1 MLSLAG
7 AKIRILSD
15 IFTIFASWTSKTP
28 KVIRRALKIFWRIVV
43 ATSCFLFAAA
53 LIIQVPQVQTYVA
66 ERVTRSLSEKL
77 DGDITFEKIH
87 LKPFTTLVLKNV
99 LITDRNPYTDTVDS
113 TSVKIDTFFRAE
125 YIIAKFSL
133 DGLMN
138 HEGIRLDKAVVDNAQ
153 MNLVIEN
160 KAADQEGDI
169 TTDNLSRIFRIKE
182 SDGSETSEKEIF
194 RIRQVEIRNMGFLM
208 KNYEYDRPMYNEGGI
223 DWNDLDIKDID
234 LIAKKLMFKGG
245 IMSGEAT
252 SLSFREK
259 SGYSV
264 NKMSGTAKVGK
275 GKTIVEDLHIDDP
288 WSDVHLP
295 LYMMSY
301 DNILAF
307 NDFISQVKID
317 GNIAESLLDFRTLSY
332 FAPELTGNELKITVT
347 GKMSGYVDDF
357 TFSDV
362 AINSEAGGFK
372 GRTSGRLSGLPEIE
386 ETYLTA
392 RLDGFSFTT
401 KGLGRF
407 ITEWMMGKGKLDI
420 SNYAKGARFSL
431 NGHGKGMMNA
441 LDIDAAIRS
450 DIGSLDA
457 DVRIDNMVSSGK
469 QIGISGTISTEDLDL
484 GNIINTDILGPTT
497 LKTTLNAKIGT
508 GKIPTEVRIDTL
520 KVDRLYA
527 NGYDYSD
534 ITAVGNISP
543 NGFDG
548 SIACHDPN
556 LHFLL
561 QGAFALSSKTQ
572 NARYKFFTN
581 IGHADLNAINL
592 DKRGI
597 SRIHLRASADFTK
610 ASTGDMRGKID
621 IGDIVLQNSIGRH
634 EIGNVSL
641 NSYSSDSTYT
651 IRLDSRFAN
660 GRYSG
665 SAPVT
670 TFIKDLKDITLKKEL
685 PSLFTDSTYVWKGN
699 SYGVDFKFHNSMDL
713 LSFIMPGLYIDEG
726 TEFKATLGRQG
737 NLAATLKSNRLAF
750 KTNYLKGITAIFD
763 NNDDALNGMLSTS
776 ELKMSSLI
784 LTDSHIKLHGE
795 DNHLGLKF
803 DYDNDTRL
811 QNTGEIIMHGT
822 LDRDMDG
829 LGIKVEFLP
838 SSLFINSKEWNF
850 RPSEIFLKGNE
861 IDVRSF
867 SIISGDE
874 KISIEGKASRD
885 NADTLSLDLERFD
898 LSIANG
904 IIKKNLGIR
913 GIATGRV
920 QMTSPLTDKGILV
933 DLMSE
938 STYFAYAPVGA
949 VNIGSRWNEDD
960 DNFEI
965 LIRNDHEGRN
975 NIHAYGTFTPKNRVQ
990 NMGASLD
997 RCSISYAQPLLTDV
1011 FSEMNGY
1018 ISGNIDLRGPLSNL
1032 KVSSTDTRLED
1043 GLLKIAYTNVPYHA
1057 EGPFHID
1064 ETGAYFDGIS
1074 LRDNYTGTGTV
1085 NGSINW
1091 DHFRDMRFNTAI
1103 RISEMEGINI
1113 SEDNQDGFY
1122 GRAFG
1127 TGNVNITGP
1136 MNKILLSVDAVTVKE
1151 GQIHIPLTGTAS
1163 GKVTNLLQFTE
1174 KESTERIDPYEAMMV
1189 KIDEKGTDQSD
1200 LTVRLRINAQPE
1212 VEAFVEIDKSS
1223 GNVLSG
1229 RGSGIIDLEVGTDL
1243 FNING
1248 DYILN
1253 SGSYKFVAMNLVGRD
1268 FQIED
1273 GSSIRFNGDIM
1284 NSSLDINANYR
1295 TKASLST
1302 LLSDEESVSNK
1313 RNVDCGISIT
1323 GRLSNPEL
1331 GFSIEIPDLNPMI
1344 KSRVESALSSDDK
1357 VQKQFLSLILSN
1369 SFLPDE
1375 QSGIVNNTTLLYSN
1389 VTEALANQLN
1399 NIFHKL
1405 DIPVDLG
1412 LNYQPNESGND
1423 LFDVAVSTQLFN
1435 NRVVVNG
1442 NIGNKQY
1449 TTSGSQ
1455 NDVVGDLDIEI
1466 KLNRSGAFR
1475 LNLFSHS
1482 ADQFSNY
1489 LDNSQRNGVG
1499 LMYQTEFNSFGRFI
1513 RSIFTR
1519 KSKRQEA
1526 KMQEEQAM
1534 IQGEKVH
1541 ISIEATDKKK
1551 DKEQSYE

>member
-15 IFTIFASWTSKTP
+15 IFTIFASWTEKTP

-53 LIIQVPQVQTYVA
+53 LTIQVPQVQTFIA
-66 ERVTRSLSEKL
+66 DRVVRTLSGKL

-99 LITDRNPYTDTVDS
+99 LILDRNPYTDTVDS
-113 TSVKIDTFFRAE
+113 TSVRIDTFFRAE

-133 DGLMN
+133 DGLIN
-138 HEGIRLDKAVVDNAQ
+138 HEGIRLDKAVIDNAQ

-160 KAADQEGDI
+160 KPADKDGDI
-169 TTDNLSRIFRIKE
+169 TTDNLSRIFRIKDY
-182 SDGSETSEKEIF
+182 DGSKKSEREIF
-194 RIRQVEIRNMGFLM
+194 RIREVEIRNMGFLM
-208 KNYEYDRPMYNEGGI
+208 KNYEFDRPLYDEGGI
-223 DWNDLDIKDID
+223 DWNDMDVKDIN
-234 LIAKKLMFKGG
+234 LNARKLMFKAG
-245 IMSGEAT
+245 IMSGEVP

-259 SGYSV
+259 TGYSV
-264 NKMSGTAKVGK
+264 NKMSGTAKVGR

-288 WSDVHLP
+288 WSDIHLP

-301 DNILAF
+301 DNIHAF
-307 NDFISQVKID
+307 NDFISMVKID
-317 GNIAESLLDFRTLSY
+317 GNIAESSLDFRSLAY
-332 FAPELTGNELKITVT
+332 FAPELKGNELKVRIT
-347 GKMSGYVDDF
+347 GIMSGCVDDF
-357 TFSDV
+357 IFTDV
-362 AINSEAGGFK
+362 TVNTEDGGFK
-372 GRTSGRLSGLPEIE
+372 GKTSGRLTGLPKIND
-386 ETYLTA
+386 TYLTA

-401 KGLGRF
+401 KGLGNF
-407 ITEWMMGKGKLDI
+407 ITEWMMGNGKLDI
-420 SNYAKGARFSL
+420 SKYAAGTRFTL
-431 NGHGKGMMNA
+431 NGHGNGMMNA
-441 LDIDAAIRS
+441 LDIDASIRS
-450 DIGSLDA
+450 DIGGLDA
-457 DVRIDNMVSSGK
+457 DIRIDNMVSSVR
-469 QIGISGTISTEDLDL
+469 QIGLSGAVSTEDLDL
-484 GNIINTDILGPTT
+484 GKIIDTDILGPTT
-497 LKTTLNAKIGT
+497 LRTALKARLGT
-508 GKIPTEVRIDTL
+508 ESLPTEVSIDTL
-520 KVDRLYA
+520 KIDRLYA
-527 NGYDYSD
+527 NGYDYSN
-534 ITAVGNISP
+534 ITAVGKISP

-548 SIACHDPN
+548 SIACNDPN
-556 LHFLL
+556 LSFLL

-581 IGHADLNAINL
+581 IGHADLNAINI

-621 IGDIVLQNSIGRH
+621 IGDIVLQNGMGRH

-641 NSYSSDSTYT
+641 NSYSSDSTYI

-670 TFIKDLKDITLKKEL
+670 TFIKDLQNITLKKEM
-685 PSLFTDSTYVWKGN
+685 PALFSDSTYVWNGN
-699 SYGVDFKFHNSMDL
+699 SYGIDFRFHNSMDL
-713 LSFIMPGLYIDEG
+713 LSFVMPGLYIDEG
-726 TEFKATLGRQG
+726 TELKATLGRKG

-750 KTNYLKGITAIFD
+750 RTNYLKGITAEFG
-763 NNDDALNGMLSTS
+763 NEDDALNGRMNCS
-776 ELKMSSLI
+776 ELKLASLI
-784 LTDSHIKLHGE
+784 LTDSHLNLRGE
-795 DNHLGLKF
+795 DNHIGIGF
-803 DYDNDTRL
+803 DYDNKTEL
-811 QNTGEIIMHGT
+811 ENAGEVILHGT
-822 LDRDMDG
+822 FDRDTEG
-829 LGIKVEFLP
+829 LGIKVNFMP
-838 SSLFINSKEWNF
+838 SSLIINSKDWSF
-850 RPSEIFLKGNE
+850 RPSEIFMKGKE

-867 SIISGDE
+867 SIVSGNE
-874 KISIEGKASRD
+874 KISMEGKVSQD
-885 NADTLSLDLERFD
+885 NTDTLRLDLERFD

-904 IIKKNLGIR
+904 IIKRNLGIR
-913 GIATGRV
+913 GIATGTV
-920 QMTSPLTDKGILV
+920 QMTSPLKEKGILV
-933 DLMSE
+933 DVTSE
-938 STYFAYAPVGA
+938 STFFADAPLGTL
-949 VNIGSRWNEDD
+949 NLGSRWNEEDG
-960 DNFEI
+960 NFGI
-965 LIRNDHEGRN
+965 LIRNEHEGRN
-975 NIHAYGTFTPKNRVQ
+975 NIHAYGTFTPK
-990 NMGASLD
+990 GGILDLSAALD
-997 RCSISYAQPLLTDV
+997 RFSISYAQPLLTDV
-1011 FSEMNGY
+1011 FSEMDGY
-1018 ISGNIDLRGPLSNL
+1018 ISGNIEVDGPLSDL
-1032 KVSSTDTRLED
+1032 KVTSKDTRLED
-1043 GLLKIAYTNVPYHA
+1043 GLLRIAYTNVPYHA
-1057 EGPFHID
+1057 EGPFHMD
-1064 ETGAYFDGIS
+1064 ETGAFFDDIYIT
-1074 LRDNYTGTGTV
+1074 DNYTGTGHV

-1103 RISEMEGINI
+1103 RINEMEGINI

-1122 GRAFG
+1122 GHAFG

-1136 MNKILLSVDAVTVKE
+1136 MNNILLSVDAVTVKD
-1151 GQIHIPLTGTAS
+1151 GQLHIPLTGTSS

-1189 KIDEKGTDQSD
+1189 KIDEKESEQSD
-1200 LTVRLRINAQPE
+1200 FTVRLRINVQPE
-1212 VEAFVEIDKSS
+1212 IEAFVEIDKSS

-1229 RGSGIIDLEVGTDL
+1229 RGSGIIDLEAGTDL

-1253 SGSYKFVAMNLVGRD
+1253 SGSYKFVAINLVSRD

-1284 NSSLDINANYR
+1284 NSTLDINANYR

-1323 GRLSNPEL
+1323 GKLSNPEL

-1344 KSRVESALSSDDK
+1344 KSRVESALSTDDK

-1405 DIPVDLG
+1405 DIPLDLG

-1442 NIGNKQY
+1442 NIGNRQY

-1534 IQGEKVH
+1534 IQGEK
-1541 ISIEATDKKK
+1541 INIRIEAPDNKKV
-1551 DKEQSYE
+1551 KE